1 MKKAIVWLLAASMMV
16 GGGIPALAAEE
27 AVETT
32 VTETVTATIPEVS
45 EMFSNRDREGSYE
58 DYVTVTLADGASR
71 ADGAGVTVEGDVIT
85 VTGEGTYLFCG
96 TLTNGQIVV
105 NPGEEDKV
113 QLVLAGAD
121 ITCRGGAALYILEG
135 DKIFLTMA
143 PDTENRLASAGEF
156 VQTDE
161 NTVDGAVFAKSDLTM
176 NGTGSLA
183 VDCEAGHGVVAKDDL
198 KLTGGVYTVTAANK
212 GFEANDSFRMAD
224 GDVTITAGAD
234 GVQVENEEDLSRGYV
249 HIAGGSLT
257 VNSTGDGVSATGVMR
272 IMEGVLNITTTDT
285 VNSSK
290 GLKSDHYIEIS
301 GGDITLT
308 TADDGVHTNGDVLI
322 SGGTLMIYTADDA
335 VHADSDVN
343 ITGGHVEA
351 PYSFEGVEGTNVNIS
366 GGYVSVVTTDDGINA
381 GGGADGSGFGGRG
394 SSFEMGGSSSAI
406 NISGGEVHV
415 NAEGDGLDANG
426 SIYVTGGA
434 VYVNG
439 PTTSFNGTL
448 DFDAGATVTG
458 GTVVATGPN
467 SWLQNFGAA
476 STQGSILCTF
486 SAYMAPGTEITLTDN
501 ATGEVILSYTAE
513 KYFQSVILSDP
524 AIVVGGSYTVT
535 AGEESQTVEMTSLLY
550 GGGGGMGGGK
560 GGDRGGKGG
569 RW

>member
-1 MKKAIVWLLAASMMV
+1 MKKAIVWLLAAALMM
-16 GGGIPALAAEE
+16 GGGIPVLAAEK
-27 AVETT
+27 ATETT
-32 VTETVTATIPEVS
+32 ATETVTATIPEVT
-45 EMFSNRDREGSYE
+45 EMFSNRDLEGTYE
-58 DYVTVTLADGASR
+58 DYVTVILADGASR
-71 ADGAGVTVEGDVIT
+71 ADGAGVIVDGDVIT
-85 VTGEGTYLFCG
+85 VTDEGTYLLSG

-105 NPGEEDKV
+105 NPGESDKV
-113 QLVLAGAD
+113 QIVLAGAD
-121 ITCRGGAALYILEG
+121 ITRQGGAALYILEG
-135 DKIFLTMA
+135 DKIFLTLA
-143 PDTENRLASAGEF
+143 PNTENRLASAGEF

-176 NGTGSLA
+176 NGKGALT
-183 VDCEAGHGVVAKDDL
+183 VECETGHGVVAKDDL
-198 KLTGGVYTVTAANK
+198 KLTGGVYTVSAANK

-234 GVQVENEEDLSRGYV
+234 GIQVENEEDLSRGYV

-257 VNSTGDGVSATGVMR
+257 VSSTGDGVSATGVMR
-272 IMEGVLNITTTDT
+272 IMAGVLNITTTDT

-290 GLKSDHYIEIS
+290 GLKADHYIDIS

-335 VHADSDVN
+335 VHADSDVT

-351 PYSFEGVEGTNVNIS
+351 PYSFEGLEGTNVNIS
-366 GGYVSVVTTDDGINA
+366 GGYVSVVAGDDGINA

-394 SSFEMGGSSSAI
+394 SSFEAGGSSSAI
-406 NISGGEVHV
+406 TISGGEVYV

-426 SIYVTGGA
+426 SIYVTGGQ

-439 PTTSFNGTL
+439 PSTSFNGTL
-448 DFDAGATVTG
+448 DFDAGASVTG

-486 SAYMAPGTEITLTDN
+486 SANMAPGTEITLTDN

-513 KYFQSVILSDP
+513 KSFQSVILSDP

-535 AGEESQTVEMTSLLY
+535 AGEESQTIEMTALQY

-560 GGDRGGKGG
+560 SGGRGGKGG